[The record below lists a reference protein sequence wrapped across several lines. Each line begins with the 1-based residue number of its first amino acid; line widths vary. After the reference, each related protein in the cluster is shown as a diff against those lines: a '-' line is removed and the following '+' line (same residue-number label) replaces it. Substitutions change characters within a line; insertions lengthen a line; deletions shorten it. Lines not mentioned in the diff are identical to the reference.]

1 MSELGKMQW
10 HPGKALSLVNIEGQS
25 AVTILEV
32 FCVKEGQGRALTVV
46 VRHGN
51 KRTRRAGGEHIQ
63 SLQNTPVRQ
72 ARPPLCREAGRWW

>member
-1 MSELGKMQW
+1 MQC

-32 FCVKEGQGRALTVV
+32 LCVKEDQGRALTVI

-51 KRTRRAGGEHIQ
+51 KRTRRAGAEHIQ
-63 SLQNTPVRQ
+63 LLQNTPVRQ
-72 ARPPLCREAGRWW
+72 SRAPLCREAGRCW